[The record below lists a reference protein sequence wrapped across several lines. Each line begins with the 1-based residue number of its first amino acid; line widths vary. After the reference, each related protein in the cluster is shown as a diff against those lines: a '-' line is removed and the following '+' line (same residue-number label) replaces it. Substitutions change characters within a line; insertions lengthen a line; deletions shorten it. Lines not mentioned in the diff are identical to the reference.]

1 MNKSLDEIEDN
12 KEKELN
18 PKKHDKYKIC
28 NNSGQG
34 FETELKTI
42 KKILSARGA
51 VPNNDI
57 LFH

>member
-1 MNKSLDEIEDN
+1 MDKIEDN
-12 KEKELN
+12 KEKEFN
-18 PKKHDKYKIC
+18 PKKYDKYKIC

-42 KKILSARGA
+42 KKILSARGV